1 MCRGVFEGRYPALVK
16 AAVESWETLGWVCPA
31 GTASAVETKGN

>member
-16 AAVESWETLGWVCPA
+16 AAVESWETLGMGVPCRD
-31 GTASAVETKGN
+31 GERSGN